1 MALSFERTFNDR
13 LRVRSW
19 RHRGKRIGWP
29 PGAHGAFELAVVES
43 GAAEYRIGERSYEV
57 GPGQAILVPA
67 AVEHATKIH
76 DGTRAVSLWIGSP
89 LVSEAG
95 DALGRALSDE
105 AFVIGDNLRLAQL
118 AGLLVEEARAEDLGA
133 ARASAALTDAIL
145 VELFRRSGVEVG
157 GRRAKDR
164 RIQAAARRIERDYA
178 GPLSVDEL
186 AAEAH
191 MSRFHFSR
199 LFQRELGSSPYRY
212 LLRTRLRHASQLLQ
226 AGQISVTEA
235 ALTVGF
241 NDLGRF
247 ARAMQR
253 ELGVRPSELRGR
265 AVLRAG

>member
-1 MALSFERTFNDR
+1 MALSFERTFGDR

-29 PGAHGAFELAVVES
+29 AGAHGAFELAVVES
-43 GAAEYRIGERSYEV
+43 GAAEYRIGSRSYEV
-57 GPGQAILVPA
+57 GPGRAILVPA
-67 AVEHATKIH
+67 AVEHATRVH

-89 LVSEAG
+89 LVHEAG
-95 DALGRALSDE
+95 EALGRALSDE
-105 AFVIGDNLRLAQL
+105 AFVIDDNLRLAQL
-118 AGLLVEEARAEDLGA
+118 SALLVEEARALDLGA
-133 ARASAALTDAIL
+133 ARASSALTDAVL
-145 VELFRRSGVEVG
+145 VELFRRTGADVAG
-157 GRRAKDR
+157 PHAKDR

-178 GPLSVDEL
+178 GPLSVDAL

-226 AGQISVTEA
+226 TGQASVTEA

-265 AVLRAG
+265 AVLKVG